1 MQTFILLQAG
11 SGNAGIFNMLFFG
24 LIILVFW
31 LFIIRPQT
39 KRQKEQNQFASS
51 LEKGQDVVTAS
62 GMLGRINKI
71 DGEIVT
77 LEVGAKTY
85 IRITKGAISKEL
97 TEQVHGKEKQQGPV
111 ETTD

>member
-39 KRQKEQNQFASS
+39 KRQKEQNKFAEA
-51 LEKGQDVVTAS
+51 LEKGQEIVTAS
-62 GMLGRINKI
+62 GLLGRINKI
-71 DGEIVT
+71 EGEIVT
-77 LEVGAKTY
+77 LEVGTKTFV
-85 IRITKGAISKEL
+85 RITKGAISKEM
-97 TEQVHGKEKQQGPV
+97 TEQVYGSEKKKGPI
-111 ETTD
+111 ETAE